1 VQIAA
6 GTRFGGLSF
15 ASNTMIF
22 GFNTDVKH
30 CDTVYHV
37 QTEAHRSNHTFQST
51 VFVKG
56 QCVAKKTGS
65 YAEASDAEQTD
76 QQLHEL
82 LKEQHRQIVEAIR
95 NGQIGELATATSE
108 PPSDFL

>member
-1 VQIAA
+1 
-6 GTRFGGLSF
+6 
-15 ASNTMIF
+15 MIF

-30 CDTVYHV
+30 GDTVYHV
-37 QTEAHRSNHTFQST
+37 QTEAHPANRTFQST

-56 QCVAKKTGS
+56 QCIGKKSGS
-65 YAEASDAEQTD
+65 YGDDEPQTD
-76 QQLHEL
+76 QQVHEM

-95 NGQIGELATATSE
+95 SGQVAEVLKPPP

>member
-1 VQIAA
+1 
-6 GTRFGGLSF
+6 LSF
-15 ASNTMIF
+15 ASNAMIF

-30 CDTVYHV
+30 GDTVYHV

-95 NGQIGELATATSE
+95 NGQIAEVIKANAAPQPT
-108 PPSDFL
+108 SDFL